1 MGEPMIAEKYTDY
14 MYDLIDKVMKT
25 IGPRESCS
33 EEERRLG
40 RLFSDEIQPCCARV
54 ESETFTCSPTAFV
67 GFFPYLVLMYIA
79 AVVLFFFVP
88 PLSCVIAVVA
98 FLVIIFEVV
107 RYKELID
114 PVWPKRDGENILGF
128 IEPRD
133 EAARRVYVSAHLD
146 SAYEFKIWYWFKGAS
161 AAVMG
166 AGAFVL
172 LLLFGFSL
180 AAGIARPVGL
190 PSSTVFWVFGFILV
204 GLTPL
209 IGLFAFFHTSD
220 VVPGAMDDMAG
231 IAVLA
236 GLGRYFRDAKQSEGF
251 YPETTEV
258 VLLALSS
265 EEAGLR
271 GAKRFAARHKG
282 DALPSSGIFLDGIY
296 DEEFFTVF
304 EKELWPG
311 AVMDPGLV
319 SVARKAAQN
328 AGFELEVGNLPLGA
342 TDASAF
348 ALEGMPSV
356 SLCLSE
362 TKRLV
367 PHYHTRLDTIDN
379 IKPHSLA
386 VALQSMIEMLRLI
399 DEAS

>member
-1 MGEPMIAEKYTDY
+1 
-14 MYDLIDKVMKT
+14 MYNLIDKVMKT

-33 EEERRLG
+33 DQEKRLG
-40 RLFSDEIQPCCARV
+40 RMFADEVADCCDRV

-67 GFFPYLVLMYIA
+67 GFFPFLVIMYIA

-88 PLSCVIAVVA
+88 PISCLIAVVA
-98 FLVIIFEVV
+98 FVVIIAEVV

-114 PVWPKRDGENILGF
+114 PIWPKRDGENVLGF
-128 IEPRD
+128 IEPCKD
-133 EAARRVYVSAHLD
+133 ATRRVYVSGHLD

-172 LLLFGFSL
+172 VLLFGFSL
-180 AAGIARPVGL
+180 AASIAKPVGL
-190 PSSTVFWVFGFILV
+190 PSSTVYWAFGFILV

-209 IGLFAFFHTSD
+209 IGLFWFFHTDD
-220 VVPGAMDDMAG
+220 VVPGAMDDMAAV
-231 IAVLA
+231 AVLA
-236 GLGRYFRDAKQSEGF
+236 GLGRYFKEARVTEGF

-271 GAKRFAARHKG
+271 GAKRFAASHKG
-282 DALPSSGIFLDGIY
+282 DALPACGIFLDGIY
-296 DEEFFTVF
+296 DEDFFTVF

-311 AVMDPGLV
+311 AVMDPEMV
-319 SVARKAAQN
+319 TIAKDAAKEM
-328 AGFELEVGNLPLGA
+328 GVKLEVGNLPLGA

-348 ALEGMPSV
+348 ALAGIPAA

-386 VALQSMIEMLRLI
+386 VALQATIEMLRII
-399 DEAS
+399 DEKA

>member
-1 MGEPMIAEKYTDY
+1 MIAEKYTDY

-33 EEERRLG
+33 DQEKRLG
-40 RLFSDEIQPCCARV
+40 RMFADEVADCCDRV

-67 GFFPYLVLMYIA
+67 GFFPFLVIMYIA

-88 PLSCVIAVVA
+88 PISCLIAVVA
-98 FLVIIFEVV
+98 FVVIIAEVV

-114 PVWPKRDGENILGF
+114 PIWPKRDGENVLGF
-128 IEPRD
+128 IEPRKD
-133 EAARRVYVSAHLD
+133 ATRRVYVSGHLD

-172 LLLFGFSL
+172 VLLFGFSL
-180 AAGIARPVGL
+180 AASIAKPVGL
-190 PSSTVFWVFGFILV
+190 PSSTVYWAFGFILV

-209 IGLFAFFHTSD
+209 IGLFWFFHTDD
-220 VVPGAMDDMAG
+220 VVPGAMDDMAAV
-231 IAVLA
+231 AVLA
-236 GLGRYFRDAKQSEGF
+236 GLGRYFKEARVTEGF

-271 GAKRFAARHKG
+271 GAKRFAASHKG
-282 DALPSSGIFLDGIY
+282 DALPACGIFLDGIY
-296 DEEFFTVF
+296 DEDFFTVF

-311 AVMDPGLV
+311 AVMDPEMV
-319 SVARKAAQN
+319 TIAKDAAKEM
-328 AGFELEVGNLPLGA
+328 GVKLEVGNLPLGA

-348 ALEGMPSV
+348 ALAGIPAA

-386 VALQSMIEMLRLI
+386 VALQATIEMLRII
-399 DEAS
+399 DEKA

>member
-1 MGEPMIAEKYTDY
+1 MIAEKYTDY

-33 EEERRLG
+33 EEEKRLG
-40 RLFSDEIQPCCARV
+40 RMFADEVADCCDRV

-67 GFFPYLVLMYIA
+67 GFFPFLVIMYIA

-88 PLSCVIAVVA
+88 PISCLIAVVA
-98 FLVIIFEVV
+98 FVVIIAEVV

-114 PVWPKRDGENILGF
+114 PIWPKRDGENVLGF
-128 IEPRD
+128 IEPRKD
-133 EAARRVYVSAHLD
+133 ATRRVYVSGHLD

-172 LLLFGFSL
+172 VLLFGFSL
-180 AAGIARPVGL
+180 AASIAKPVGL
-190 PSSTVFWVFGFILV
+190 PSSTVYWAFGFILV

-209 IGLFAFFHTSD
+209 IGLFWFFHTDD
-220 VVPGAMDDMAG
+220 VVPGAMDDMAAV
-231 IAVLA
+231 AVLA
-236 GLGRYFRDAKQSEGF
+236 GLGRYFKEARVTEGF

-271 GAKRFAARHKG
+271 GAKRFAASHKG
-282 DALPSSGIFLDGIY
+282 DALPACGIFLDGIY
-296 DEEFFTVF
+296 DEDFFTVF

-311 AVMDPGLV
+311 AVMDPEMV
-319 SVARKAAQN
+319 TIAKDAAKEM
-328 AGFELEVGNLPLGA
+328 GVKLEVGNLPLGA

-348 ALEGMPSV
+348 ALAGIPAA

-386 VALQSMIEMLRLI
+386 VALQATIEMLRII
-399 DEAS
+399 DEKA

>member
-1 MGEPMIAEKYTDY
+1 MIAEKYTDY
-14 MYDLIDKVMKT
+14 MYNLIDKVMKT

-33 EEERRLG
+33 DQEKRLG
-40 RLFSDEIQPCCARV
+40 RMFADEVADCCDRV

-67 GFFPYLVLMYIA
+67 GFFPFLVIMYIA

-88 PLSCVIAVVA
+88 PISCLIAVVA
-98 FLVIIFEVV
+98 FVVIIAEVV

-114 PVWPKRDGENILGF
+114 PIWPKRDGENVLGF
-128 IEPRD
+128 IEPRKD
-133 EAARRVYVSAHLD
+133 ATRRVYVSGHLD

-172 LLLFGFSL
+172 VLLFGFSL
-180 AAGIARPVGL
+180 AASIAKPVGL
-190 PSSTVFWVFGFILV
+190 PSSTVYWAFGFILV

-209 IGLFAFFHTSD
+209 IGLFWFFHTDD
-220 VVPGAMDDMAG
+220 VVPGAMDDMAAV
-231 IAVLA
+231 AVLA
-236 GLGRYFRDAKQSEGF
+236 GLGRYFKEARVTEGF

-271 GAKRFAARHKG
+271 GAKRFAASHKG
-282 DALPSSGIFLDGIY
+282 DALPACGIFLDGIY
-296 DEEFFTVF
+296 DEDFFTVF

-311 AVMDPGLV
+311 AVMDPEMV
-319 SVARKAAQN
+319 TIAKDAAKEM
-328 AGFELEVGNLPLGA
+328 GVKLEVGNLPLGA

-348 ALEGMPSV
+348 ALAGIPAA

-386 VALQSMIEMLRLI
+386 VALQATIEMLRII
-399 DEAS
+399 DEKA

>member
-1 MGEPMIAEKYTDY
+1 MIAEKYTDY

-33 EEERRLG
+33 EEEKRLG
-40 RLFSDEIQPCCARV
+40 RMFTEEVEPCCDRV

-67 GFFPYLVLMYIA
+67 GFFPFLVLKYVA
-79 AVVLFFFVP
+79 AVVLFFFFP
-88 PLSCVIAVVA
+88 PLACVIALAA
-98 FLVIIFEVV
+98 FVIIICEVV

-114 PVWPKRDGENILGF
+114 PVWPKRNGENVLGF
-128 IEPRD
+128 IEPRN

-166 AGAFVL
+166 AGVFVL

-180 AAGIARPVGL
+180 AASIAKPVGL
-190 PSSTVFWVFGFILV
+190 PSSTVYWVFGFILV

-236 GLGRYFRDAKQSEGF
+236 GLGRYLKDAKQSEGF

-271 GAKRFAARHKG
+271 GAKRFATAHKD
-282 DALPSSGIFLDGIY
+282 DALPACGIFLDGIY

-311 AVMDPGLV
+311 AVMDPELV
-319 SVARKAAQN
+319 SIAREAARDMG
-328 AGFELEVGNLPLGA
+328 AELEVGNLPLGA

-348 ALEGMPSV
+348 ALAGIPAV
-356 SLCLSE
+356 SICLSE

-399 DEAS
+399 DEKA

>member
-1 MGEPMIAEKYTDY
+1 MIAEKYTDY

-33 EEERRLG
+33 EEEKRLG
-40 RLFSDEIQPCCARV
+40 RLFSDEIKPCCDRV
-54 ESETFTCSPTAFV
+54 EAETFTCSPTAFV
-67 GFFPYLVLMYIA
+67 GFFPFLVIMYIA

-88 PLSCVIAVVA
+88 PISCLIAVVA
-98 FLVIIFEVV
+98 FVVIIAEVV

-114 PVWPKRDGENILGF
+114 PIWPKRDGENVLGF
-128 IEPRD
+128 IEPRKD
-133 EAARRVYVSAHLD
+133 ATRRVYVSGHLD

-172 LLLFGFSL
+172 VLLFGFSL
-180 AAGIARPVGL
+180 AASIAKPVGL
-190 PSSTVFWVFGFILV
+190 PSSTVYWAFGFILV

-209 IGLFAFFHTSD
+209 IGLFWFFHTDD
-220 VVPGAMDDMAG
+220 VVPGAMDDMAAV
-231 IAVLA
+231 AVLA
-236 GLGRYFRDAKQSEGF
+236 GLGRYFKEARVTEGF

-271 GAKRFAARHKG
+271 GAKRFAASHKG
-282 DALPSSGIFLDGIY
+282 DALPACGIFLDGIY
-296 DEEFFTVF
+296 DEDFFTVF

-311 AVMDPGLV
+311 AVMDPEMV
-319 SVARKAAQN
+319 TIAKDAAKEM
-328 AGFELEVGNLPLGA
+328 GVKLEVGNLPLGA

-348 ALEGMPSV
+348 ALAGIPAA

-386 VALQSMIEMLRLI
+386 VALQATIEMLRII
-399 DEAS
+399 DEKA

>member
-1 MGEPMIAEKYTDY
+1 MIAEKYTDY
-14 MYDLIDKVMKT
+14 MYNLIDKVMKT

-33 EEERRLG
+33 DQEKRLG
-40 RLFSDEIQPCCARV
+40 RMFADEVADCCDRV

-67 GFFPYLVLMYIA
+67 GFFPFLVIMYIA

-88 PLSCVIAVVA
+88 PISCLIAVVA
-98 FLVIIFEVV
+98 FVVIIAEVV

-114 PVWPKRDGENILGF
+114 PIWPKRDGENVLGF
-128 IEPRD
+128 IEPRKD
-133 EAARRVYVSAHLD
+133 ATRRVYVSGHLD

-172 LLLFGFSL
+172 VLLFGFSL
-180 AAGIARPVGL
+180 AASIAKPVGL
-190 PSSTVFWVFGFILV
+190 PSSTVYWAFGFILV

-209 IGLFAFFHTSD
+209 IGLFWFFHTDD
-220 VVPGAMDDMAG
+220 VVPGAMDDMAAV
-231 IAVLA
+231 AVLA
-236 GLGRYFRDAKQSEGF
+236 GLGRYFREARVTEGF

-271 GAKRFAARHKG
+271 GAKRFAASHKG
-282 DALPSSGIFLDGIY
+282 DALPACGIFLDGIY
-296 DEEFFTVF
+296 DEDFFTVF

-311 AVMDPGLV
+311 AVMDPEMV
-319 SVARKAAQN
+319 TIAKDAAKEM
-328 AGFELEVGNLPLGA
+328 GVKLEVGNLPLGA

-348 ALEGMPSV
+348 ALAGIPAA

-362 TKRLV
+362 T
-367 PHYHTRLDTIDN
+367 
-379 IKPHSLA
+379 
-386 VALQSMIEMLRLI
+386 
-399 DEAS
+399 

>member
-1 MGEPMIAEKYTDY
+1 MIAEKYTDY

-33 EEERRLG
+33 EEEKRLG
-40 RLFSDEIQPCCARV
+40 RMFADEVADCCDRV

-67 GFFPYLVLMYIA
+67 GFFPFLVIMYIA

-88 PLSCVIAVVA
+88 PISCLIAVVA
-98 FLVIIFEVV
+98 FVVIIAEVV

-114 PVWPKRDGENILGF
+114 PIWPKRDGENVLGF
-128 IEPRD
+128 IEPRKD
-133 EAARRVYVSAHLD
+133 ATRRVYVSGHLD

-172 LLLFGFSL
+172 VLLFGFSL
-180 AAGIARPVGL
+180 AASIAKPVGL
-190 PSSTVFWVFGFILV
+190 PSSTVYWAFGFILV

-209 IGLFAFFHTSD
+209 IGLFWFFHTDD
-220 VVPGAMDDMAG
+220 VVPGAMDDMAAV
-231 IAVLA
+231 AVLA
-236 GLGRYFRDAKQSEGF
+236 GLGRYFKEARVTEGF

-271 GAKRFAARHKG
+271 GAKRFAASHKG
-282 DALPSSGIFLDGIY
+282 DALPACGIFLDGIY
-296 DEEFFTVF
+296 DEDFFTVF

-311 AVMDPGLV
+311 AVMDPEMV
-319 SVARKAAQN
+319 TIAKDAAKEM
-328 AGFELEVGNLPLGA
+328 GVKLEVGNLPLGA

-348 ALEGMPSV
+348 ALAGIPAA

-379 IKPHSLA
+379 IKPRSLA
-386 VALQSMIEMLRLI
+386 VALQATIEMLRII
-399 DEAS
+399 DEKA

>member
-1 MGEPMIAEKYTDY
+1 MIAEKYTDY
-14 MYDLIDKVMKT
+14 MYNLIDKVMKT

-33 EEERRLG
+33 DQEKRLG
-40 RLFSDEIQPCCARV
+40 RMFADEVADCCDRV

-67 GFFPYLVLMYIA
+67 GFFPFLVIMYIA

-88 PLSCVIAVVA
+88 PISCLIAVVA
-98 FLVIIFEVV
+98 FVVIIAEVV

-114 PVWPKRDGENILGF
+114 PIWPKRDGENVLGF
-128 IEPRD
+128 IEPRKD
-133 EAARRVYVSAHLD
+133 ATRRVYVSGHLD

-172 LLLFGFSL
+172 VLLFGFSL
-180 AAGIARPVGL
+180 AASIAKPVGL
-190 PSSTVFWVFGFILV
+190 PSSTVYWAFGFILV

-209 IGLFAFFHTSD
+209 IGLFWFFHTDD
-220 VVPGAMDDMAG
+220 VVPGAMDDMAAV
-231 IAVLA
+231 AVLA
-236 GLGRYFRDAKQSEGF
+236 GLGRYFREARVTEGF

-271 GAKRFAARHKG
+271 GAKRFAASHKG
-282 DALPSSGIFLDGIY
+282 DALPACGIFLDGIY
-296 DEEFFTVF
+296 DEDFFTVF

-311 AVMDPGLV
+311 AVMDPEMV
-319 SVARKAAQN
+319 TIAKDAAKEM
-328 AGFELEVGNLPLGA
+328 GVKLEVGNLPLGA

-348 ALEGMPSV
+348 ALAGIPAA

-367 PHYHTRLDTIDN
+367 PHYHTRLDTIDK

-386 VALQSMIEMLRLI
+386 IALQATIEMLRII
-399 DEAS
+399 DEKA

>member
-1 MGEPMIAEKYTDY
+1 MIAEKYTDY

-33 EEERRLG
+33 EEEKRIG
-40 RLFSDEIQPCCARV
+40 RMFADEVADCCDRV

-67 GFFPYLVLMYIA
+67 GFFPFLVIMYIA

-88 PLSCVIAVVA
+88 PISCLIAVVA
-98 FLVIIFEVV
+98 FVVIIAEVV

-114 PVWPKRDGENILGF
+114 PIWPKRDGENVLGF
-128 IEPRD
+128 IEPRKD
-133 EAARRVYVSAHLD
+133 ATRRVYVSGHLD

-172 LLLFGFSL
+172 VLLFGFSL
-180 AAGIARPVGL
+180 AASIAKPVGL
-190 PSSTVFWVFGFILV
+190 PSSTVYWAFGFILV

-209 IGLFAFFHTSD
+209 IGLFWFFHTDD
-220 VVPGAMDDMAG
+220 VVPGAMDDMAAV
-231 IAVLA
+231 AVLA
-236 GLGRYFRDAKQSEGF
+236 GLGRYFKEARVTEGF

-271 GAKRFAARHKG
+271 GAKRFAASHKG
-282 DALPSSGIFLDGIY
+282 DALPACGIFLDGIY
-296 DEEFFTVF
+296 DEDFFTVF

-311 AVMDPGLV
+311 AVMDPEMV
-319 SVARKAAQN
+319 TIAKDAAKEM
-328 AGFELEVGNLPLGA
+328 GVKLEVGNLPLGA

-348 ALEGMPSV
+348 ALAGIPAA

-386 VALQSMIEMLRLI
+386 VALQATIEMLRII
-399 DEAS
+399 DEKA

>member
-1 MGEPMIAEKYTDY
+1 MIAEKYTDY

-25 IGPRESCS
+25 VGPRESCS
-33 EEERRLG
+33 EEEKRLG
-40 RLFSDEIQPCCARV
+40 RMFADEVADCCDRV

-67 GFFPYLVLMYIA
+67 GFFPFLVIMYIA
-79 AVVLFFFVP
+79 AVVLFFFVAP
-88 PLSCVIAVVA
+88 ISCLIAVVA
-98 FLVIIFEVV
+98 FVVIIAEVV

-114 PVWPKRDGENILGF
+114 PIWPKRDGENVLGF
-128 IEPRD
+128 IEPRKD
-133 EAARRVYVSAHLD
+133 ATRRVYVSGHLD

-172 LLLFGFSL
+172 VLLFGFSL
-180 AAGIARPVGL
+180 AASIAKPVGL
-190 PSSTVFWVFGFILV
+190 PSSTVYWAFGFILV

-209 IGLFAFFHTSD
+209 IGLFWFFHTDD
-220 VVPGAMDDMAG
+220 VVPGAMDDMAAV
-231 IAVLA
+231 AVLA
-236 GLGRYFRDAKQSEGF
+236 GLGRYFKEARVTEGF

-271 GAKRFAARHKG
+271 GAKRFAASHKG
-282 DALPSSGIFLDGIY
+282 DALPACGIFLDGIY
-296 DEEFFTVF
+296 DEDFFTVF

-311 AVMDPGLV
+311 AVMDPEMV
-319 SVARKAAQN
+319 TIAKDAAKEM
-328 AGFELEVGNLPLGA
+328 GVKLEVGNLPLGA

-348 ALEGMPSV
+348 ALAGIPAA

-386 VALQSMIEMLRLI
+386 VALQATIEMLRII
-399 DEAS
+399 DEKA